1 MHRCD
6 ARIKLVVLLAFS
18 IGIFFAQSWWAMA
31 LFALVAVVL
40 VAVARIALPEINRL
54 LVPVYVLAAFSVLFN
69 VMAHPGLEGFSQ
81 GLLFGVRMVVLV
93 AASFVVCLTTG
104 SAQLL
109 EAFGWF
115 IEPLRRFRVP
125 VDDVAF
131 TLALSVRF
139 IPVIEQQFARIRA
152 AQIARGAEASG
163 SFTRKLQVWG
173 SAFSA
178 LFIGLFRQA
187 DSLASAMDARCYG
200 ASDCRTRL
208 PR

>member
-1 MHRCD
+1 
-6 ARIKLVVLLAFS
+6 
-18 IGIFFAQSWWAMA
+18 MA

-69 VMAHPGLEGFSQ
+69 VMAHPGLEGLSQ

-93 AASFVVCLTTG
+93 AVSFVVCLTTG